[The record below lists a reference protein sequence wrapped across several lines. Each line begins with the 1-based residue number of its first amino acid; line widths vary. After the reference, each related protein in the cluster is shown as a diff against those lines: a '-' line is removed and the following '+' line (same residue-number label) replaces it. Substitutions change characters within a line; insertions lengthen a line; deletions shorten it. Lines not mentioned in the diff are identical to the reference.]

1 MNEDLMVTA
10 VAASFG
16 VGYMIVC
23 LAIVVVALVGMW
35 KVFEKAGKPGWA
47 AIIPIYNTYCLYDMA
62 FGNGWLFLLMFV
74 PCVNFIVLIICCIK
88 LAKAFGQS
96 TVFGVGLIFLPFI
109 FMLILG
115 FGDAQYIGADN
126 QA

>member
-35 KVFEKAGKPGWA
+35 KVF
-47 AIIPIYNTYCLYDMA
+47 
-62 FGNGWLFLLMFV
+62 
-74 PCVNFIVLIICCIK
+74 
-88 LAKAFGQS
+88 
-96 TVFGVGLIFLPFI
+96 
-109 FMLILG
+109 
-115 FGDAQYIGADN
+115 
-126 QA
+126 